1 MMQPMAWLKNKVG
14 PNASE
19 PRETNADI
27 RVIGDRRSGKTVYM
41 ASLAYWPNAKAD
53 SPIQSVTSIGEQ
65 SASQE
70 LLKYAQD
77 ILEQGLELKGTPLNS
92 NIREVK
98 DYGLSI
104 LLKDQFK
111 LSNLRSQSLKL
122 IINCKDYS
130 GEFYSDLLN
139 KPNDPI
145 LYDYLSDCIRATGIL
160 LLIDGTAYAK
170 DGDYARSLDAF
181 FAAIDKADLLQ
192 DKKRI
197 AFAISK
203 CELSQLW
210 VKRHDPRGLVKS
222 LFPQMMGKIE
232 VWQQRGLGAVDYFTL
247 SSFGILGKEYPEP
260 NTILLASDQG
270 GTKSSIRDPN
280 RWRPFGLVSPIYWL
294 CTGQRHK
301 FLDKD

>member
-1 MMQPMAWLKNKVG
+1 MQPMAWLKNKVG
-14 PNASE
+14 PNSSE
-19 PRETNADI
+19 PREGNADI

-41 ASLAYWPNAKAD
+41 ASLAHWPNAKAD
-53 SPIQSVTSIGEQ
+53 SPVQSVTSIGVQ

-77 ILEQGLELKGTPLNS
+77 ILEAGLELQGTPLNS
-92 NIREVK
+92 DISEIKN
-98 DYGLSI
+98 YGLKI

-111 LSNLRSQSLKL
+111 LSNLRSQSLEL
-122 IINCKDYS
+122 SINCKDYP
-130 GEFYSDLLN
+130 GEFYSDLLK
-139 KPNDPI
+139 KPSDPI

-160 LLIDGTAYAK
+160 LLVDGTAYGK
-170 DGDYARSLDAF
+170 DADYARSLDAF
-181 FAAIDKADLLQ
+181 FAAINKADLQQ

-210 VKRHDPRGLVKS
+210 VRRHDPRGLANS

-232 VWQQRGLGAVDYFTL
+232 VWQQRGLGVVDYFTL
-247 SSFGILGKEYPEP
+247 SSFGILGKQYPEP
-260 NTILLASDQG
+260 NTILLTRDQG
-270 GTKSSIRDPN
+270 GTASVIRDPK

-294 CTGQRHK
+294 CTGQHHK
-301 FLDKD
+301 LLDKD

>member
-1 MMQPMAWLKNKVG
+1 MQPMAWLKNKVG
-14 PNASE
+14 SNASE

-53 SPIQSVTSIGEQ
+53 SPIQSVTSTGAQ

-77 ILEQGLELKGTPLNS
+77 ILEQGLELKGTPLNP
-92 NIREVK
+92 NIRDVK

-111 LSNLRSQSLKL
+111 FSNLRSQSLQL

-145 LYDYLSDCIRATGIL
+145 LYDYLNDCIRATGIL
-160 LLIDGTAYAK
+160 LLVDGTAYAK
-170 DGDYARSLDAF
+170 DRDYARSLDAF
-181 FAAIDKADLLQ
+181 FSAINKADLQ
-192 DKKRI
+192 QEKKRI

-210 VKRHDPRGLVKS
+210 VRRHDPKGLVSS

-232 VWQQRGLGAVDYFTL
+232 VWQQRGLGVINYFTL
-247 SSFGILGKEYPEP
+247 SSFGILGKQYPEP
-260 NTILLASDQG
+260 NTVLIASDQG
-270 GTKSSIRDPN
+270 GTKSSIRDPK

-301 FLDKD
+301 LLDKD